1 MIADYL
7 YNTPSLTTE
16 TGAFVLLTQQFAN
29 VSALNSALLG
39 KTLAQIR
46 ELSSVLGT
54 ADTEVKQFGFL
65 QRRNPSSVY
74 AGSTILPNFTVP
86 TSAKFDIAR
95 GGKGQAL
102 AMIILKDGVCLR
114 AVSMALRL
122 DAAAEVSATRV
133 VFSVDDDFVS
143 AIEGPLGVGLM
154 LGNASEVMV
163 NNVPVP
169 SATLIGPNVRE
180 VLVNNVPA
188 VDATRTSM
196 PSSEVL
202 VNNVPAV
209 AATLTSMPT
218 QKTLTSRVP
227 TTTP

>member
-46 ELSSVLGT
+46 ELPSVIGT

-74 AGSTILPNFTVP
+74 AGSTPLPNFTVP
-86 TSAKFDIAR
+86 TSVKFDIAR
-95 GGKGQAL
+95 GGKGQAM

-122 DAAAEVSATRV
+122 DTAAEVSATRIA
-133 VFSVDDDFVS
+133 FSVDDDFVS
-143 AIEGPLGVGLM
+143 AVEGPLGVGLM
-154 LGNASEVMV
+154 IGNASEVMV
-163 NNVPVP
+163 NNVPTT
-169 SATLIGPNVRE
+169 SATLVGTPVGE
-180 VLVNNVPA
+180 VMVNNVPI
-188 VDATRTSM
+188 VS
-196 PSSEVL
+196 
-202 VNNVPAV
+202 
-209 AATLTSMPT
+209 ATLTSLPVDEVMVNAVPVVLT
-218 QKTLTSRVP
+218 TLTSLPVQKALNNNVP
-227 TTTP
+227 TTT

>member
-7 YNTPSLTTE
+7 YNTPSLTAE

-29 VSALNSALLG
+29 VAALNSALLG

-46 ELSSVLGT
+46 EMTSVLGT

-86 TSAKFDIAR
+86 TSAKFNIAR
-95 GGKGQAL
+95 GGQCQAL

-122 DAAAEVSATRV
+122 NAAAEVSATRV

-163 NNVPVP
+163 NNVPIT
-169 SATLIGPNVRE
+169 SATLVGVPVGE
-180 VLVNNVPA
+180 VMVNNVPI
-188 VDATRTSM
+188 VST
-196 PSSEVL
+196 
-202 VNNVPAV
+202 
-209 AATLTSMPT
+209 TLTSLPVDEVMVNAVSVVLT
-218 QKTLTSRVP
+218 TLTSLPVQKALNNNVP
-227 TTTP
+227 TTT

>member
-29 VSALNSALLG
+29 GAALNSALLG

-46 ELSSVLGT
+46 ELPSVLGT

-86 TSAKFDIAR
+86 TSAKFDIVR
-95 GGKGQAL
+95 GGQCQAL

-122 DAAAEVSATRV
+122 NAAAEVSATRTA
-133 VFSVDDDFVS
+133 FSVDDDFVS

-154 LGNASEVMV
+154 LGKMSKALRDVYPDSTPSVIALSMSKALRDVEPLSGPTVM
-163 NNVPVP
+163 PAPMITTLRDPTPPLTPTDFPP
-169 SATLIGPNVRE
+169 SMLRTLRDVAP
-180 VLVNNVPA
+180 
-188 VDATRTSM
+188 TS
-196 PSSEVL
+196 S
-202 VNNVPAV
+202 
-209 AATLTSMPT
+209 
-218 QKTLTSRVP
+218 
-227 TTTP
+227 

>member
-7 YNTPSLTTE
+7 YNTPPLTTE

-29 VSALNSALLG
+29 VAALNSALLG

-46 ELSSVLGT
+46 EMTSVLGT

-86 TSAKFDIAR
+86 TSAKFNIVR

-122 DAAAEVSATRV
+122 DAAAEASATRV

-154 LGNASEVMV
+154 LGKMSKALRDVYPDSTPSVIALSMSKALRDVSPLSNPTVMADPMV
-163 NNVPVP
+163 TTLRDPAP
-169 SATLIGPNVRE
+169 PLTPTEFSSAMLRTL
-180 VLVNNVPA
+180 
-188 VDATRTSM
+188 VD
-196 PSSEVL
+196 
-202 VNNVPAV
+202 V
-209 AATLTSMPT
+209 APT
-218 QKTLTSRVP
+218 IS
-227 TTTP
+227 

>member
-29 VSALNSALLG
+29 VAALNSALLG

-46 ELSSVLGT
+46 EMTSVLGT

-86 TSAKFDIAR
+86 TSAKFNIAR
-95 GGKGQAL
+95 GGTCQTL

-122 DAAAEVSATRV
+122 DVAAEVSATRV

-163 NNVPVP
+163 NNVPAT
-169 SATLIGPNVRE
+169 SATLVGVPVGE
-180 VLVNNVPA
+180 VMVNNVPI
-188 VDATRTSM
+188 VST
-196 PSSEVL
+196 
-202 VNNVPAV
+202 
-209 AATLTSMPT
+209 TLTSLPVDEVMVNAVSVVLT
-218 QKTLTSRVP
+218 TLTSLPVQKALNNNVP
-227 TTTP
+227 TTT